1 MPKESFES
9 KLKQLEHILEKL
21 ESGEIDLEKSLEE
34 YKKGVALSHEL
45 KQRLTE
51 FENKVKIL
59 KDDAL

>member
-34 YKKGVALSHEL
+34 YKK
-45 KQRLTE
+45 
-51 FENKVKIL
+51 
-59 KDDAL
+59 